1 MKIILNRC
9 FGGLDAT
16 LLGREDIKN
25 AYGEELKKI
34 YPDFNEKDLDIFY
47 EAVVLDRTDPILIS
61 LIEKCGTKSKL
72 KIVEVNNDMWSIT
85 NNLGIEEIFGQC
97 Y

>member
-34 YPDFNEKDLDIFY
+34 YPDFKDKDLDIFY
-47 EAVVLDRTDPILIS
+47 SSVVLDRTDKILIS
-61 LIEKCGTKSKL
+61 LIEKHGTQSKL
-72 KIVEVNNDMWSIT
+72 KIVEVFGSMWSIT
-85 NNLGIEEIFGQC
+85 NNLGFEEVLF
-97 Y
+97 